1 MGISAVCA
9 VGPRLAEPAAGQPGP
24 RALLIVLPILGWFLR
39 PLQEQRTSLR
49 DGVGGRIKHLL
60 KHFQGGGGA
69 ETGPCGDVLNSR
81 LGHTWSAT
89 WPLASG

>member
-1 MGISAVCA
+1 MEAVGGGALLGDRTFPPLLPVTGISAVCA

-49 DGVGGRIKHLL
+49 DGVGDG
-60 KHFQGGGGA
+60 
-69 ETGPCGDVLNSR
+69 LNTS
-81 LGHTWSAT
+81 
-89 WPLASG
+89 